1 MKRVRCFAE
10 VPAGLASVSLRLHG
24 GPHCRPPISRMGNKA
39 GYAEVILAALGLRS
53 GQGAGAYVWCE
64 ADADVRGLLRAYPD
78 AAMLRR
84 VAEIIRGWAD
94 EEPRALWE
102 RLRAERKA
110 RGPRVDEEGTA
121 SWAWIQ
127 GHGSP
132 DGRLA
137 AQYLNPDGNA
147 AGSWAAPP
155 REWLAD
161 RCLTLAEYATI
172 ASSNRLIHV
181 ADDGTGDLR
190 NTGQGGTTFGGAEF
204 ATPAGDVAAA
214 FERAAGDLAA
224 AAAAAARTMPQANA
238 RGATDGDFLP
248 RIAPSGVVR
257 YAPDAPAAGFD
268 ALAERVAG
276 DLTVRRLTVPQAT
289 ARGETD
295 ADFMYPHPGKGLTP
309 DGQAERCGAIASR
322 WPPVAV
328 LPTIPTAADLAAMLG
343 TPGDLEGVVVY
354 SDPPYVG
361 TTGYAADLPR
371 ADVVRFALD
380 CDALGAVVCVSE
392 AEVLSELI
400 GWHAVEITAGRKGQK
415 RTFSRQQG
423 EWLTMNREPAH
434 RVATQPGL
442 FTLGGAA

>member
-1 MKRVRCFAE
+1 MGAGVSRPRAFVEA
-10 VPAGLASVSLRLHG
+10 PAGLASVSLRLHG

-39 GYAEVILAALGLRS
+39 GYAEVILAALGLHS

-110 RGPRVDEEGTA
+110 RGPRVDGA
-121 SWAWIQ
+121 DVAGWIVQ
-127 GHGSP
+127 GMWSYRQGDLDSGGP
-132 DGRLA
+132 VLPGERRQDTSA
-137 AQYLNPDGNA
+137 AA
-147 AGSWAAPP
+147 AAA
-155 REWLAD
+155 
-161 RCLTLAEYATI
+161 CKKLAEYATV
-172 ASSNRLIHV
+172 AASNRLIHV

-214 FERAAGDLAA
+214 FERAAGDVAA
-224 AAAAAARTMPQANA
+224 HALT
-238 RGATDGDFLP
+238 GAWSFRAGEPESGFRDPYGGFSGSGRDGGSDTITIPGLVERFT
-248 RIAPSGVVR
+248 
-257 YAPDAPAAGFD
+257 PAG
-268 ALAERVAG
+268 
-276 DLTVRRLTVPQAT
+276 
-289 ARGETD
+289 
-295 ADFMYPHPGKGLTP
+295 
-309 DGQAERCGAIASR
+309 R

-328 LPTIPTAADLAAMLG
+328 LPTIPTAAELSALLG

-392 AEVLSELI
+392 AEALSELV

>member
-1 MKRVRCFAE
+1 
-10 VPAGLASVSLRLHG
+10 
-24 GPHCRPPISRMGNKA
+24 MGNKA

-64 ADADVRGLLRAYPD
+64 TDADVRGLLRAYPD

-224 AAAAAARTMPQANA
+224 AAAAAAARTMPQANA

-276 DLTVRRLTVPQAT
+276 HAILGQWAYRRGEPESGFNGGVETGEAWNADAVETARPTPLAPRLTPPAT
-289 ARGETD
+289 
-295 ADFMYPHPGKGLTP
+295 
-309 DGQAERCGAIASR
+309 
-322 WPPVAV
+322 
-328 LPTIPTAADLAAMLG
+328 
-343 TPGDLEGVVVY
+343 
-354 SDPPYVG
+354 
-361 TTGYAADLPR
+361 LPR
-371 ADVVRFALD
+371 PVP
-380 CDALGAVVCVSE
+380 
-392 AEVLSELI
+392 
-400 GWHAVEITAGRKGQK
+400 
-415 RTFSRQQG
+415 
-423 EWLTMNREPAH
+423 RE
-434 RVATQPGL
+434 RSGL
-442 FTLGGAA
+442 RG